1 MNPTTLLR
9 YSSLTL
15 GLLALAVPS
24 IRAADSAPAN
34 ATVTPPAGNVTTPA
48 VPATATAAPAL
59 KDADG
64 RTLKQATRTGH
75 ITNYYED
82 KIPPYTLP
90 DPLVLANGQP
100 VTNATVWFQQRRPE
114 ILQLYETQI
123 YGRVPATA
131 PKATFTLVSTDAH
144 ALNDTAIH
152 EQIAVHFGGADGPT
166 ANVALYL
173 PAKATGP
180 VPLILSVSFSAA
192 PANPSPA
199 LRLTTVDPTKAPPP
213 AATSAMRGPGPGEPI
228 ADILARGYGYAV
240 VRYTEIE
247 GDRAD
252 TNLSLVRKLAL
263 APGQSAPAPD
273 EWGTI
278 SAWAWGLSRIVD
290 YLETNPAVDAKRI
303 ALVGHSRLGKTVL
316 WAGAQ
321 DDRFAVVYSSQGGEM
336 GSSLAR
342 RDFGES
348 VDDMA
353 QNFPWQFAGNFQKYP
368 GHWNDMPV
376 DTHFLISLI
385 APRPLLIS
393 GGSGDQW
400 SDPKGEFLG
409 EVAAGPVYRL
419 VGKKDLG
426 TTEMPGLDTPV
437 VSGDLAY
444 YEHTGPH
451 AITMADWKVF
461 LDFADRYLHP
471 VPVSST
477 APASATPASAPINAA
492 PAAKAAQ

>member
-15 GLLALAVPS
+15 GLLAVAASS
-24 IRAADSAPAN
+24 IRAADTAPAN
-34 ATVTPPAGNVTTPA
+34 ATVAAPPAANVTTPA
-48 VPATATAAPAL
+48 APAPMATAPAPAL

-75 ITNYYED
+75 ITNYYEA

-131 PKATFTLVSTDAH
+131 PKTTFTLVSTDAH

-152 EQIAVHFGGADGPT
+152 EQIAVHFGGADGLT

-192 PANPSPA
+192 PPNPSSTLQLA
-199 LRLTTVDPTKAPPP
+199 SVDPTKAPPAPPP
-213 AATSAMRGPGPGEPI
+213 AATPAMRGRGPGEPI

-252 TNLSLVRKLAL
+252 NNLSLVRKLAL

-321 DDRFAVVYSSQGGEM
+321 DQRFAVVFSSQGGEM

-342 RDFGES
+342 RDYGES

-437 VSGDLAY
+437 VTGDLAY

-451 AITMADWKVF
+451 AITPADWKVF

-471 VPVSST
+471 VPVPVT
-477 APASATPASAPINAA
+477 PTPASAP
-492 PAAKAAQ
+492 AAKAP